1 MGSGRALQ
9 LRHNAHAAGSAGSR
23 SRSRL
28 QPATCLLLRLPDTR
42 GSAKGRGTQSC
53 KGCRSCSHG
62 ERGAGSARSQHGAG
76 PPGQL
81 LSAAGPLLSTLLSTE
96 ASWTRHRPGGFMV
109 QGRCAETQPLSVWER
124 KGRRGGIRAVGS
136 GHLSADKA
144 AAPAGTALDGDEL
157 QQIAGWEMKAA

>member
-1 MGSGRALQ
+1 MENLENGEGQSTA
-9 LRHNAHAAGSAGSR
+9 LRHNAHTAGSAG

-42 GSAKGRGTQSC
+42 GSAKGRGTRSC

-62 ERGAGSARSQHGAG
+62 EREAGSARSQHGAG

-81 LSAAGPLLSTLLSTE
+81 LSAAGPLLSTE
-96 ASWTRHRPGGFMV
+96 ASRTRHRPGGFVV
-109 QGRCAETQPLSVWER
+109 QGRGAETQPLSVRER
-124 KGRRGGIRAVGS
+124 KGGRGGSRAVGS

-144 AAPAGTALDGDEL
+144 AAPARTALDGDEL
-157 QQIAGWEMKAA
+157 QQIAGWKMKAA

>member
-1 MGSGRALQ
+1 MEKGRALQ

-42 GSAKGRGTQSC
+42 GSAKGRGTRSC

-62 ERGAGSARSQHGAG
+62 EREAGSARSQHGAG

-81 LSAAGPLLSTLLSTE
+81 LSAAGPLLSTE
-96 ASWTRHRPGGFMV
+96 ASRTRHRPGGFVV
-109 QGRCAETQPLSVWER
+109 QGRGAETQPLSVRER
-124 KGRRGGIRAVGS
+124 KGRQGGRRGGIRAVGS

-157 QQIAGWEMKAA
+157 QQIAGWKMKAA